1 MRRILGLILLIALVC
16 GLLISGMSCTKKA
29 ADDKAV
35 SSQATDDQAGTK
47 LPRAEDKEKQMD
59 DVLEGD

>member
-1 MRRILGLILLIALVC
+1 MRRILALVLLIALVC

-29 ADDKAV
+29 ADDKAAA
-35 SSQATDDQAGTK
+35 SQATDDQGGAK
-47 LPRAEDKEKQMD
+47 LTPAEKREKQMD